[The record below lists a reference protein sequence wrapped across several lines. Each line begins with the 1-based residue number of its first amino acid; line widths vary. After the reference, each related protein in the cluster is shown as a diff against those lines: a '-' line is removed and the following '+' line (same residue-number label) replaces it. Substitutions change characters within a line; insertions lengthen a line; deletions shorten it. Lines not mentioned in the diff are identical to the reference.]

1 MTRINTCLASA
12 EEWLTRKKVTTTKV
26 KNIETRTQRKVVLE
40 DGEVVEDSGP
50 IVTTDCKE
58 DTVTNEVVADEVG
71 WTGRDGKD
79 GGEGRKEGG
88 REERMGRWRERRR
101 EMVEGGRGD
110 GEQGRRE

>member
-1 MTRINTCLASA
+1 MKIPISPNLTLSPAWPSA

-71 WTGRDGKD
+71 RTGRDGEE
-79 GGEGRKEGG
+79 GEERKEGG
-88 REERMGRWRERRR
+88 REGKT
-101 EMVEGGRGD
+101 EGGEGKRG
-110 GEQGRRE
+110 R